1 MPTVEATTFT
11 RDFPRLQDEAHR
23 EIVKVTDH
31 GRLIGAYLSAEDLA
45 HFERLKRRERRV
57 YRASEIPEDL
67 VEAIDKAEYLKPGA

>member
-11 RDFPRLQDEAHR
+11 RDFGRLQNEAHR
-23 EIVKVTDH
+23 EIVKVTNH

-57 YRASEIPEDL
+57 YRAGEIPEDL
-67 VEAIDKAEYLKPGA
+67 VEAIEKAAYLKPGV